1 MKFNLFQVYQSS
13 KNSQREIMKSRFTS
27 IAVTICLLFF
37 FSGIGICQDKA
48 SASDCVDKIGQGNI
62 NWSTGY
68 VEAVGIGALPDNLIK
83 KINARPI
90 ALREAKVDAS
100 RNLLE
105 ITKGVQVDS
114 AKSVKDFTAGDDV
127 VDTQISGLVKGAEL
141 VDYQYMPDS
150 RAEVKMRIPLYG
162 NLARII
168 MPLAIAKSYTT
179 TALNEAVPAS
189 IAKTPAAQFVPV
201 VYTGVIVDARGIQ
214 ARPAMS
220 PRIFDEDGTE
230 VYSLSKVDIEY
241 AIKEAVSGYT
251 RDLTAAQT
259 NQRVGA
265 NPITVKALGI
275 SGPGKSDIIISNAD
289 AQKVRSSA
297 VSASFLK
304 QCKVMIVLD

>member
-1 MKFNLFQVYQSS
+1 
-13 KNSQREIMKSRFTS
+13 MKSRFTS
-27 IAVTICLLFF
+27 VAITVSLLFF
-37 FSGIGICQDKA
+37 FNGIGICQDKA
-48 SASDCVDKIGQGNI
+48 SASDWVDKVARGNL

-68 VEAVGIGALPDNLIK
+68 VEAVGIGALPDNLIR

-90 ALREAKVDAS
+90 ALREAKADAL

-114 AKSVKDFTAGDDV
+114 AKSVKDFTAGDNV
-127 VDTQISGLVKGAEL
+127 VDTQISGLVKGAE
-141 VDYQYMPDS
+141 VIDYQYMPDGK
-150 RAEVKMRIPLYG
+150 AEVKMRIPLYG

-168 MPLAIAKSYTT
+168 MPLAMAKPSTE
-179 TALNEAVPAS
+179 TALNEASSAPITKAP
-189 IAKTPAAQFVPV
+189 KAQFVSV

-230 VYSLSKVDIEY
+230 VYSLSTVDIEY
-241 AIKEAVSGYT
+241 ATKEGVIGYA
-251 RDLTAAQT
+251 RDLTTAQT

-265 NPITVKALGI
+265 NPITVKAFRI

-289 AQKVRSSA
+289 AQKVRSTA

-304 QCKVMIVLD
+304 QCKVMMVLD

>member
-1 MKFNLFQVYQSS
+1 
-13 KNSQREIMKSRFTS
+13 MKSRFTS
-27 IAVTICLLFF
+27 VVVIISLLLLFT
-37 FSGIGICQDKA
+37 GIGICQDKA
-48 SASDCVDKIGQGNI
+48 SASDWVVNVGQGNI

-68 VEAVGIGALPDNLIK
+68 VEAVGIGTLPDNLIK

-90 ALREAKVDAS
+90 ALREAKADAL
-100 RNLLE
+100 RNLQE
-105 ITKGVQVDS
+105 ITKSVQVDS
-114 AKSVKDFTAGDDV
+114 ATAIKDFTVGNDV
-127 VDTQISGLVKGAEL
+127 VDMQIGGLVKGAEV
-141 VDYQYMPDS
+141 VDYQYLTDGK
-150 RAEVKMRIPLYG
+150 AEVKMRIPLYG

-168 MPLAIAKSYTT
+168 MPLAMAKPYTA
-179 TALNEAVPAS
+179 TALNEAAS
-189 IAKTPAAQFVPV
+189 SPIVKAPKAQFVSV

-241 AIKEAVSGYT
+241 ATKEGVSGYAL
-251 RDLTAAQT
+251 DLTAAQS

-275 SGPGKSDIIISNAD
+275 TDPGKSDIIISNAD

-304 QCKVMIVLD
+304 QCKVMIVSD